1 MPGDFD
7 NLFDDD
13 YALTKSGVLE
23 VLPEGWGFLHEKNIT
38 PGHRDIYV
46 AQGQIHSAGL
56 KTGDIITGQVR
67 PPKETERYS
76 ALVRI
81 QSINGSAYSF
91 L

>member
-23 VLPEGWGFLHEKNIT
+23 VMPEGWGFLHEKHIT
-38 PGHRDIYV
+38 SSRRDIYV
-46 AQGQIHSAGL
+46 AQGQINAAGL

-67 PPKETERYS
+67 PPKETEKCS
-76 ALVRI
+76 VLLRI
-81 QSINGSAYSF
+81 QSINGSVYSF